1 MAALRC
7 RSSGSGSRGA
17 RRGEDRGGG
26 GGAARR
32 AQAVASGLGWGGKD
46 ARGFGRRVSSSL
58 ICTMTGGAG
67 NSVTVGV
74 GCGRVG
80 NENKRVRELV

>member
-1 MAALRC
+1 MDHE
-7 RSSGSGSRGA
+7 GS
-17 RRGEDRGGG
+17 

-32 AQAVASGLGWGGKD
+32 AQAAASGLGRGGKEGRGGKD